1 MDVPPE
7 ITATFNNLL
16 NIATG
21 LGLVVCSLFMVFA
34 GFSYM
39 TSGGNPAAVE
49 RSKSAAFNAAI
60 GFAIILSARILAQ
73 MVQNAVVH

>member
-1 MDVPPE
+1 MQPPAE
-7 ITATFNNLL
+7 ITQTFANLL

-21 LGLVVCSLFMVFA
+21 LGLLICGLFMVFA

-39 TSGGNPAAVE
+39 TSGGNPAAIE